1 MTFGSRQLDQ
11 SQRFGDDRMKKIV
24 PHVLSARAKGRGG
37 VNVSHNKNT
46 AETSVERMPVPQTV
60 VLPMQQHIGAPCVPT
75 VKVGDTVAVG
85 QVVGDSDK
93 FVSAPIHATISGTVK
108 AVGDVKLANG
118 IITKGVT
125 IESDGEMRLFEGVKP
140 PVVTNREEFIKAVRA
155 SGLVGLGGAGFPT
168 HVKLNYPEDKN
179 VDTLVVNAAEC
190 EPYIT
195 VDYRECVENSKNVM
209 SGVMLLKKFLGF
221 KEVVIAVEDN
231 KPKAIELFQKLIDE
245 NGDSSIKLMALKSRY
260 PQGAEK
266 MMVLSATG
274 RRVPPGKLPADVG
287 CVVMNVAS
295 VAFIARYLETG
306 KPLISR
312 SITVDGSAIKTPKN
326 LRVPIGV
333 NIQDIIDQCGGFK
346 EEPRKILSGGPMMGI
361 AICSTDAPICKQ
373 NNAVLAFAD
382 KKGVVKPERACI
394 RCGRCVE
401 VCPMGLMPTLIE
413 RFAKVK
419 DKDGLEKSGI
429 TVCME
434 CGSCAY
440 ACPSGRPLVQYM
452 RLAKQVLR
460 EESSK

>member
-1 MTFGSRQLDQ
+1 
-11 SQRFGDDRMKKIV
+11 MKKTLPGVIF
-24 PHVLSARAKGRGG
+24 ARAKGRGG
-37 VNVSHNKNT
+37 VNVAHNKHT
-46 AETSVERMPVPQTV
+46 AEMPVERMPVPSMV
-60 VLPMQQHIGAPCVPT
+60 ILPMQQHIGVPCTPV
-75 VKVGDTVAVG
+75 VKVGDTVSVG
-85 QVVGDSDK
+85 QLVGDSDK
-93 FVSAPIHATISGTVK
+93 FVSAPIHATVSGTVK

-125 IESDGEMRLFEGVKP
+125 IESDGEMRLYEGIKP
-140 PVVTNREEFIKAVRA
+140 PTVTNREELLKAVRA

-179 VDTLVVNAAEC
+179 VDTLIVNAAEC
-190 EPYIT
+190 EPFIT
-195 VDYRECVENSKNVM
+195 VDYRECIENSRNVIN
-209 SGVMLLKKFLGF
+209 GVFTLKKYLGF
-221 KEVVIAVEDN
+221 SQVIIAVEDN
-231 KPKAIELFQKLIDE
+231 KPKAIEIFRKLIDE
-245 NGDSSIKLMALKSRY
+245 SNDLSIKIMALRSRY

-295 VAFIARYLETG
+295 VAFIERYLETG

-312 SITVDGSAIKTPKN
+312 SLTVDGSAVRTPKN
-326 LRVPIGV
+326 LRVPIGI
-333 NIQDIIDQCGGFK
+333 NIQDVIDYCGGFK
-346 EEPRKILSGGPMMGI
+346 EEPRKIICGGPMMGI
-361 AICSTDAPICKQ
+361 AVCGTDAPVCKQ

-382 KKGVVKPERACI
+382 RKGAIKPERECI

-401 VCPMGLMPTLIE
+401 VCPMSLMPTLIE
-413 RFAKVK
+413 RFAKVR
-419 DKDGLEKSGI
+419 DKDGLERSFVS
-429 TVCME
+429 VCME

-460 EESSK
+460 EESAK

>member
-1 MTFGSRQLDQ
+1 
-11 SQRFGDDRMKKIV
+11 MKKSIPGV
-24 PHVLSARAKGRGG
+24 ILARAKGRGG

-46 AETSVERMPVPQTV
+46 AEMPVERMPVPSMV
-60 VLPMQQHIGAPCVPT
+60 ILPMQQHIGAPCVPT
-75 VKVGDTVAVG
+75 VKVGDTVSVG
-85 QVVGDSDK
+85 QVIGDSDK
-93 FVSAPIHATISGTVK
+93 FVCAPIHATISGVVK

-125 IESDGEMRLFEGVKP
+125 IESDGEMRLYEGVRP
-140 PVVTNREEFIKAVRA
+140 PKVTNRQELLAAVRA

-179 VDTLVVNAAEC
+179 VDTLIVNAAEC
-190 EPYIT
+190 EPFIT
-195 VDYRECVENSKNVM
+195 VDYRECIENSRNVIN
-209 SGVMLLKKFLGF
+209 GVFTLKKYLGF
-221 KEVVIAVEDN
+221 SQVIIAVEDN
-231 KPKAIELFQKLIDE
+231 KPKAIEIFRKLIDE
-245 NGDSSIKLMALKSRY
+245 SNDPSIKIMALRSRY

-295 VAFIARYLETG
+295 VAFIERYLETG

-312 SITVDGSAIKTPKN
+312 SLTVDGSAVRTPKN
-326 LRVPIGV
+326 LRVPIGI
-333 NIQDIIDQCGGFK
+333 NIQDVIDYCGGFK
-346 EEPRKILSGGPMMGI
+346 EEPRKIICGGPMMGI
-361 AICSTDAPICKQ
+361 AVCGTDAPVCKQ

-382 KKGVVKPERACI
+382 RKDAIKPERDCI

-401 VCPMGLMPTLIE
+401 VCPMSLMPTLIE
-413 RFAKVK
+413 RFAKVR
-419 DKDGLEKSGI
+419 DKDGLERSFVS
-429 TVCME
+429 VCME

-460 EESSK
+460 EESAK